1 MRSSIFSELTI
12 IIPTFYPGTIIN
24 KCIDSL
30 PLQSDLIIVDNGE
43 DGELE
48 RIISGKKNNIRHFKI
63 GDLGL
68 PKSFNYAVK
77 QAYNENILIT
87 QPDVSFEKDSIKNL
101 IDASQKYKGAG
112 LLAPIIYEN
121 NKYSAFNS
129 LDLWLGKNGELIK
142 KKRVKKKNTLP
153 SGDFCA
159 EAVSATAMLLKKS
172 VLNKIGGWDENI
184 YTYLED
190 LDLCLKLRRNNL
202 QIIKIKNSRVDHVG
216 FGSHKIENLSKF
228 ELSRNWHFMWSSLY
242 FKKKYENNNEYISF
256 FLKNLIK
263 YFFKTILSALILN
276 KKKTILN
283 LMRLRACINFLIIK
297 KSSFRINLAK
307 L

>member
-1 MRSSIFSELTI
+1 MYDDIFSKLTI
-12 IIPTFYPGTIIN
+12 IIPTFYPGPIIN
-24 KCIDSL
+24 NCIDSL

-43 DGELE
+43 DEELE
-48 RIISGKKNNIRHFKI
+48 RIIIEKKNNIRHFKI

-87 QPDVSFEKDSIKNL
+87 QPDVTFEKDSIKNL
-101 IDASQKYKGAG
+101 IDASKKYKDAG
-112 LLAPIIYEN
+112 LLAPVIYEN
-121 NKYSAFNS
+121 NQYSVFNS
-129 LDLWLGKNGELIK
+129 LDLRLSKKGELIK
-142 KKRVKKKNTLP
+142 KNRVKTKNTIP

-172 VLNKIGGWDENI
+172 ILNKIGGWDENI

-190 LDLCLKLRRNNL
+190 LDLCLKLRRNNF
-202 QIIKIKNSRVDHVG
+202 QIIKIKNSKVNHVG
-216 FGSHKIENLSKF
+216 FGSHKTENLSKF

-242 FKKKYENNNEYISF
+242 FKKKYENNNDYILYVF
-256 FLKNLIK
+256 KNLIK
-263 YFFKTILSALILN
+263 YFSKTILFAFVLN

-283 LMRLRACINFLIIK
+283 LMRLRACINFLTIR
-297 KSSFRINLAK
+297 KSSFRINLTK

>member
-1 MRSSIFSELTI
+1 MHNNVFSELTI

-30 PLQSDLIIVDNGE
+30 PLHSDLIIVDNGE
-43 DGELE
+43 DKELE
-48 RIISGKKNNIRHFKI
+48 RIINEKKNNIRHFKI

-87 QPDVSFEKDSIKNL
+87 QPDVTFEKDSIKNL
-101 IDASQKYKGAG
+101 IDASTKYKDAG

-121 NKYSAFNS
+121 NKYSVFNS
-129 LDLWLGKNGELIK
+129 LDLSLGKNGELIK
-142 KKRVKKKNTLP
+142 KNRAKTKNTIP

-172 VLNKIGGWDENI
+172 ILNKIGGWDENI

-190 LDLCLKLRRNNL
+190 LDLCLKLRRNNF
-202 QIIKIKNSRVDHVG
+202 QIIKINNSKVNHVG
-216 FGSHKIENLSKF
+216 FGSHKNENLNKF

-242 FKKKYENNNEYISF
+242 FKKKYENNNEYILY
-256 FLKNLIK
+256 FLKN
-263 YFFKTILSALILN
+263 LN

-283 LMRLRACINFLIIK
+283 LMRLRACVNFLIIK
-297 KSSFRINLAK
+297 KSSFRINLTK
-307 L
+307 I

>member
-1 MRSSIFSELTI
+1 MCNNIYSELTI
-12 IIPTFYPGTIIN
+12 IIPTFYPGPIIN

-30 PLQSDLIIVDNGE
+30 PLKSDIIIVDNGE
-43 DGELE
+43 DKELE
-48 RIISGKKNNIRHFKI
+48 KIIIGKKNNIRHFKI

-87 QPDVSFEKDSIKNL
+87 QPDVAFEKDSIINL
-101 IDASQKYKGAG
+101 IYASQKYKDAG
-112 LLAPIIYEN
+112 LFAPIIYEN

-129 LDLWLGKNGELIK
+129 LDLSLGKNGKLLK
-142 KKRVKKKNTLP
+142 KNRAKKKNTIP

-159 EAVSATAMLLKKS
+159 EAVSATTMLLKKS
-172 VLNKIGGWDENI
+172 ILNKIGGWDENI

-190 LDLCLKLRRNNL
+190 LDLCLKLRRNNF
-202 QIIKIKNSRVDHVG
+202 QIIKIKNSKVHHVG
-216 FGSHKIENLSKF
+216 FGSHKNENLNKF

-242 FKKKYENNNEYISF
+242 FKQKHENKYEYILY
-256 FLKNLIK
+256 FLKNLNK
-263 YFFKTILSALILN
+263 YFFKTILSALIFN

-283 LMRLRACINFLIIK
+283 LMRFRACINFIFIK

-307 L
+307 P

>member
-1 MRSSIFSELTI
+1 MHNDVFSKLTI
-12 IIPTFYPGTIIN
+12 IIPTFYPGPIIN
-24 KCIDSL
+24 NCIDSL

-43 DGELE
+43 DEELE
-48 RIISGKKNNIRHFKI
+48 RLIIEKKNNIRHFKI

-87 QPDVSFEKDSIKNL
+87 QPDVTFEKDSIKNL
-101 IDASQKYKGAG
+101 IEASKKYKDAG
-112 LLAPIIYEN
+112 LLAPVIYEN
-121 NKYSAFNS
+121 NQYSAFNS
-129 LDLWLGKNGELIK
+129 LDLTLNKKGEIIK
-142 KKRVKKKNTLP
+142 KNRLKTKNTIP

-172 VLNKIGGWDENI
+172 ILNKIGGWDENI

-190 LDLCLKLRRNNL
+190 LDLCLKLRRNNF
-202 QIIKIKNSRVDHVG
+202 QIIKIKNSKVNHVG
-216 FGSHKIENLSKF
+216 FGSHKSENLSKF

-242 FKKKYENNNEYISF
+242 FKKKYENNNDYILYVF
-256 FLKNLIK
+256 KNLIK
-263 YFFKTILSALILN
+263 YFSKTILFAFVLN

-283 LMRLRACINFLIIK
+283 LMRLRACINFLTIK
-297 KSSFRINLAK
+297 KSSFRINLTK

>member
-1 MRSSIFSELTI
+1 MYDDIFSELTI
-12 IIPTFYPGTIIN
+12 IIPTFYPGPIIN
-24 KCIDSL
+24 NCIDSL

-43 DGELE
+43 DEELE
-48 RIISGKKNNIRHFKI
+48 RIIIGKKNNIRHFKI

-87 QPDVSFEKDSIKNL
+87 QPDVTFEKDCIKNL
-101 IDASQKYKGAG
+101 IEASKKYKDAG
-112 LLAPIIYEN
+112 LLAPVIYEN
-121 NKYSAFNS
+121 NQYSVFNS
-129 LDLWLGKNGELIK
+129 LDLKLGKKGELIK
-142 KKRVKKKNTLP
+142 KNRVKTKNTIP

-172 VLNKIGGWDENI
+172 ILNKIGGWDENI

-190 LDLCLKLRRNNL
+190 LDLCLKLRRNNF
-202 QIIKIKNSRVDHVG
+202 QIIKIKNSKVNHVG
-216 FGSHKIENLSKF
+216 FGSHKNENLNKF

-242 FKKKYENNNEYISF
+242 FKKKYENNKEYILYVF
-256 FLKNLIK
+256 KNLIK
-263 YFFKTILSALILN
+263 YFSKTILFAFFLN

-283 LMRLRACINFLIIK
+283 FMRLRACINFLTIK
-297 KSSFRINLAK
+297 KSSFRIDLT
-307 L
+307 